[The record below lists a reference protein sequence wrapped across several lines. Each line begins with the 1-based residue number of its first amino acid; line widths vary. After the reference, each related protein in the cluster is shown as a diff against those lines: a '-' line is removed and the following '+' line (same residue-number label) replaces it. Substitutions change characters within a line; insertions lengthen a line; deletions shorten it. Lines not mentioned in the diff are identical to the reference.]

1 LARSD
6 NKKKKSEEKPIKKQ
20 LMVIKG
26 SSVTQSDYRA
36 FIAILLSAAF
46 ILALF
51 VKDVEAIAAL
61 GPLSGSA
68 ATYYFH
74 KKAVEDRD

>member
-36 FIAILLSAAF
+36 FIAILLS
-46 ILALF
+46 
-51 VKDVEAIAAL
+51 
-61 GPLSGSA
+61 GSA